1 MNGEGEGGAGA
12 REEAG
17 ELEDARRQWLAQA
30 SHEVRTPLTIIKSH
44 AALLR
49 EKQDR
54 LMCRPEQMREIIE
67 AMVDST
73 DQLQERL
80 EELLDLLKLELVA
93 PQPLLVELEPGAL
106 LEEEARALAG
116 RAGPVVRVLREGE
129 GRYVRADPIHLK
141 RAFGYLLDY
150 VVRTAAPGE
159 EPRIDFKMGDDGW
172 GIRLAV
178 GRRTEA
184 EGGVFRIER
193 GMGLHLYYA
202 SRVIEAQGGRLW
214 LDPLEG

>member
-67 AMVDST
+67 AIVDST

-93 PQPLLVELEPGAL
+93 PQPRLVELEPGAL

-172 GIRLAV
+172 GIRLAM